1 MDNKKKIKN
10 FINYVCDY
18 VQYGFK
24 TNGHDSFRYYLTNDK
39 MAYLIA
45 DKGIEKR
52 IEKILIKEFC
62 LNSRVVYETKPSP
75 NKYLDGE
82 LRVKLLLR

>member
-1 MDNKKKIKN
+1 MDNKRKIKN

-18 VQYGFK
+18 VQYEFK
-24 TNGHDSFRYYLTNDK
+24 TSGNDSFMFDLTNDE

-52 IEKILIKEFC
+52 IEKILIKEFG
-62 LNSRVVYETKPSP
+62 LNSRMAYETKPSP
-75 NKYLDGE
+75 SLYCGGE